1 MLFAPHGSSAGV
13 FCNSAATS
21 PPGAFASLVL
31 TFSQAE
37 VSNPGCESPS
47 PGSVA
52 MAELTTCQLGARST
66 VSALAAGT
74 NATDNAITAMA
85 TLPRLTPSTEL
96 PPRSRQNLFVAFPN
110 KSGRYRSGLARSR
123 PAAIG
128 NLPALSAAPERPRP
142 NLLRELSEQAILETI
157 FREGPITRP
166 EIAERT
172 NISKPTV
179 SAVVER
185 LVAAELVQ
193 TAGERPGRRGRTPL
207 AFTVNS
213 AAGIVAGVDI
223 GSTRLRVSAVDI
235 YGAPLK
241 DVELE
246 TSRGGPR
253 EVEEQIT
260 AAVRGIDRELGG
272 RHGELLAMGVA
283 TPGVV
288 DPETSRVT
296 SLAWHVSATGEF
308 DSLATLESRFNV
320 PVLVDNDVNMA
331 AVGEKWRGL
340 AGGVSTFVVISIGA
354 GVGMGIVIQ
363 DELFRGFH
371 GAAGEIGYLPLARD
385 PFDVHHRR
393 LGGLEDEIAAEG
405 LLAAYREA
413 GGSAD
418 SAREVFERSRTGDT
432 LAVTVVET
440 AAQRIG
446 LAIAT
451 VCAVIDPELVVLGGR
466 IGGASDLLPAVR
478 ATVGRPPPPA
488 TPHQHPIPA

>member
-1 MLFAPHGSSAGV
+1 M
-13 FCNSAATS
+13 
-21 PPGAFASLVL
+21 
-31 TFSQAE
+31 
-37 VSNPGCESPS
+37 
-47 PGSVA
+47 
-52 MAELTTCQLGARST
+52 R
-66 VSALAAGT
+66 
-74 NATDNAITAMA
+74 
-85 TLPRLTPSTEL
+85 
-96 PPRSRQNLFVAFPN
+96 
-110 KSGRYRSGLARSR
+110 
-123 PAAIG
+123 G
-128 NLPALSAAPERPRP
+128 NLRESLSGESPRP

-185 LVAAELVQ
+185 LVQSQLVQ

-213 AAGIVAGVDI
+213 AAGFVAGIDI
-223 GSTRLRVSAVDI
+223 GSTRLRVAAVDI
-235 YGAPLK
+235 YGGALRER
-241 DVELE
+241 ELE

-253 EVEEQIT
+253 AVEEQIT
-260 AAVRGIDRELGG
+260 GAVREIDRELAG
-272 RHGELLAMGVA
+272 RHGDLLAMGVS

-288 DPETSRVT
+288 DPETRRVT

-340 AGGVSTFVVISIGA
+340 AGGGSALAVLSRRA
-354 GVGMGIVIQ
+354 RVGMGIVIQ

-385 PFDVHHRR
+385 PFDAHHRK
-393 LGGLEDEIAAEG
+393 LGGLEDEIGAEG
-405 LLAAYREA
+405 VLTAYREA
-413 GGSAD
+413 GGTAT
-418 SAREVFERSRTGDT
+418 SAREVFEAARGGD
-432 LAVTVVET
+432 AAARQVIEN

-451 VCAVIDPELVVLGGR
+451 VCAVIDPELVVLGGGR
-466 IGGASDLLPAVR
+466 GGGA
-478 ATVGRPPPPA
+478 RPPPP
-488 TPHQHPIPA
+488 PAAARGAAVPPPPG

>member
-1 MLFAPHGSSAGV
+1 M
-13 FCNSAATS
+13 
-21 PPGAFASLVL
+21 
-31 TFSQAE
+31 
-37 VSNPGCESPS
+37 
-47 PGSVA
+47 
-52 MAELTTCQLGARST
+52 R
-66 VSALAAGT
+66 
-74 NATDNAITAMA
+74 
-85 TLPRLTPSTEL
+85 
-96 PPRSRQNLFVAFPN
+96 
-110 KSGRYRSGLARSR
+110 
-123 PAAIG
+123 G
-128 NLPALSAAPERPRP
+128 NLRDSLSGESPRP

-185 LVAAELVQ
+185 LVQAQLVQ
-193 TAGERPGRRGRTPL
+193 AAGERPGRRGRTPL

-213 AAGIVAGVDI
+213 AAGFVAGIDI
-223 GSTRLRVSAVDI
+223 GSTRLRVAAVDI
-235 YGAPLK
+235 YGGALRER
-241 DVELE
+241 ELE

-253 EVEEQIT
+253 AVEEQIT
-260 AAVRGIDRELGG
+260 GAVRQIDRELAG
-272 RHGELLAMGVA
+272 RHGDLLAMGVS

-288 DPETSRVT
+288 DPETRRVT
-296 SLAWHVSATGEF
+296 SLAWHGSATGEF

-393 LGGLEDEIAAEG
+393 LGGLEDEVGAEG

-478 ATVGRPPPPA
+478 ATVGRLLPLPTRIETSQLAERAALEGTLAMGLREARGRLFSRERRAVA
-488 TPHQHPIPA
+488 T

>member
-1 MLFAPHGSSAGV
+1 LTARGRSSEEK
-13 FCNSAATS
+13 
-21 PPGAFASLVL
+21 PR
-31 TFSQAE
+31 
-37 VSNPGCESPS
+37 ES
-47 PGSVA
+47 
-52 MAELTTCQLGARST
+52 
-66 VSALAAGT
+66 
-74 NATDNAITAMA
+74 
-85 TLPRLTPSTEL
+85 
-96 PPRSRQNLFVAFPN
+96 
-110 KSGRYRSGLARSR
+110 
-123 PAAIG
+123 
-128 NLPALSAAPERPRP
+128 PRP

-157 FREGPITRP
+157 FREGPVTRP

-185 LVAAELVQ
+185 LVQAQLVQ

-213 AAGIVAGVDI
+213 AAGFVVGVDI
-223 GSTRLRVSAVDI
+223 GSTRLRVAAVDI
-235 YGAPLK
+235 YGAALR

-253 EVEEQIT
+253 AVEEQIT
-260 AAVRGIDRELGG
+260 STVRAIDRELGG
-272 RHGELLAMGVA
+272 RHGELLAMGVS

-296 SLAWHVSATGEF
+296 SLAWHLSVTGEF
-308 DSLATLESRFNV
+308 DSLATLQNRFGV

-354 GVGMGIVIQ
+354 GVGMGIVIN
-363 DELFRGFH
+363 DELFRGYH

-385 PFDVHHRR
+385 PFDAHHRR

-405 LLAAYREA
+405 ILAAYREA
-413 GGSAD
+413 GGDGAE
-418 SAREVFERSRTGDT
+418 SAREVFERSRAGDAT
-432 LAVTVVET
+432 AREVIEN

-466 IGGASDLLPAVR
+466 IGGAADLLPAVR
-478 ATVGRPPPPA
+478 ATTARLLPLPTRIETSLLAERAALEGALATGLREARGRLFSRERRSA
-488 TPHQHPIPA
+488 SL

>member
-1 MLFAPHGSSAGV
+1 
-13 FCNSAATS
+13 
-21 PPGAFASLVL
+21 LVKPV
-31 TFSQAE
+31 E
-37 VSNPGCESPS
+37 
-47 PGSVA
+47 
-52 MAELTTCQLGARST
+52 
-66 VSALAAGT
+66 
-74 NATDNAITAMA
+74 
-85 TLPRLTPSTEL
+85 
-96 PPRSRQNLFVAFPN
+96 
-110 KSGRYRSGLARSR
+110 
-123 PAAIG
+123 IG
-128 NLPALSAAPERPRP
+128 NLLPLTRSEPSPRESPRP

-185 LVAAELVQ
+185 LVQAQLVQ
-193 TAGERPGRRGRTPL
+193 AAGERPGRRGRTPL

-213 AAGIVAGVDI
+213 AAGFVAGIDI
-223 GSTRLRVSAVDI
+223 GSTRLRVAAVDI
-235 YGAPLK
+235 YGAPLREL
-241 DVELE
+241 ELE

-253 EVEEQIT
+253 AVEEQIT
-260 AAVRGIDRELGG
+260 GAVRRLDRELAG
-272 RHGELLAMGVA
+272 RHGDLLAMGVS

-288 DPETSRVT
+288 DPETRRVT

-354 GVGMGIVIQ
+354 GVGMGIVIN

-385 PFDVHHRR
+385 PFDAHHRK
-393 LGGLEDEIAAEG
+393 LGGLEDEIGAEG
-405 LLAAYREA
+405 VLTAYREA
-413 GGSAD
+413 GGAAE
-418 SAREVFERSRTGDT
+418 SAREVFEAARDGDAAAT
-432 LAVTVVET
+432 QVIEN

-478 ATVGRPPPPA
+478 ATVGRLLPLPTRIETSILA
-488 TPHQHPIPA
+488 EHAALEGALAMGLREARAQLFSRERRAAVS